1 MVEVAASR
9 EVFTPTSHEDRKT
22 FVLKYKRCPVR
33 SIAMTRRD
41 WWLGIGIILL
51 ALLIQTFI
59 LIRVNRPNE
68 STPRAR
74 PLSASN
80 AAAHTLAH
88 VN

>member
-1 MVEVAASR
+1 
-9 EVFTPTSHEDRKT
+9 
-22 FVLKYKRCPVR
+22 
-33 SIAMTRRD
+33 MTRTD

-51 ALLIQTFI
+51 ALLIQTFM

-80 AAAHTLAH
+80 ATANTFAY
-88 VN
+88 VD

>member
-1 MVEVAASR
+1 
-9 EVFTPTSHEDRKT
+9 
-22 FVLKYKRCPVR
+22 
-33 SIAMTRRD
+33 MTRRD

-68 STPRAR
+68 STPRAK

-80 AAAHTLAH
+80 VTAHTLAY